1 MQQSQLTTRDAN
13 ALKAADQNISYADS
27 LIKMLVGS
35 IFIAVCAQI
44 HVPMHPVPMTMQPF
58 AVIIL
63 GLLFPWRQA
72 AGAVVMYIAETAM
85 GLPVLVGFA
94 GGLHTLFGTTA
105 GYIWGYIPMIV
116 VISYLLQ
123 VFGKRSFLTKV
134 VAVLAGQIVQLTCGV
149 TVLAGFIGLESS
161 IMFGLFPFVVQDL
174 IKMGLAVTFIHLFK
188 THPLSIF
195 K

>member
-1 MQQSQLTTRDAN
+1 MQQDQLTTSDTS
-13 ALKAADQNISYADS
+13 ALKTIVQNIPYADS
-27 LIKMLVGS
+27 LIKMLAGS
-35 IFIAVCAQI
+35 ILIAVCAQI
-44 HVPMHPVPMTMQPF
+44 HVPMYPVPMTMQPF
-58 AVIIL
+58 AVILL
-63 GLLFPWRQA
+63 GLLLPWRQA
-72 AGAVVMYIAETAM
+72 AGAVAMYIAETAM

-94 GGLHTLFGTTA
+94 GGLHNLFGIKA
-105 GYIWGYIPMIV
+105 GYIWGYIPMVV

-123 VFGKRSFLTKV
+123 VFGKRSFLTKAV
-134 VAVLAGQIVQLTCGV
+134 VVLAGQIVHFTCGV
-149 TVLAGFIGLESS
+149 TVLAGFIGLKSA